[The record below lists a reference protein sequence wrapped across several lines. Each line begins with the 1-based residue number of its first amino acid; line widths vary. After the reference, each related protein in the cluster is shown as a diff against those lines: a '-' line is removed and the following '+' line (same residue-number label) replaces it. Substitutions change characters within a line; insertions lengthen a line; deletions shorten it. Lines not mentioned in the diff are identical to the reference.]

1 MCFFCCLILGRD
13 YVMGFGRFL
22 TIDLSLSRLVFLA
35 CCLHLLEEIKAVT
48 WPSGW
53 DGETPRAENLLAHP
67 TSFESESLVP
77 GPKPLT
83 LDLNLKS

>member
-1 MCFFCCLILGRD
+1 
-13 YVMGFGRFL
+13 MGFGRSL

-35 CCLHLLEEIKAVT
+35 WCL

-67 TSFESESLVP
+67 TSFASESWTP

-83 LDLNLKS
+83 LNLNLKS